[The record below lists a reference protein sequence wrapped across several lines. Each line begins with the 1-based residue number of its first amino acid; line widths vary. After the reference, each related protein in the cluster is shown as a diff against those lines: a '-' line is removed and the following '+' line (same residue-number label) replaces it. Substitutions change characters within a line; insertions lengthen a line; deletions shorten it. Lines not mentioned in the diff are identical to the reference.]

1 MKIFNNLKF
10 LFSLLNVKMKTKF
23 FFIIILTIISSFLE
37 FLGLSSVIP
46 FISVLSNPNIL
57 FESSY
62 FQFFN
67 NYLKFSQAYEIVLPI
82 TSIFILIIFLTGLFR
97 ILLTYFTINYAESIS
112 SEINILIFKKS
123 LERSYK
129 DFLSMPSADII
140 SLLTQKIFE
149 TSLLIFGIFQGFTAL
164 ILSIAIVFGML
175 IFSFE
180 LSIIVIVF
188 FSILLIIALYK
199 SNPQLKKNS
208 LVIAQEQ
215 NNAIA
220 KIQDSLGIIRDI
232 ILNNNQNYFINR
244 YSKTILNLKTSIVL
258 NNFISKS
265 PRFIIET
272 LGICFIASLSYYT
285 IFISQIRIDNLIA
298 GLAIIGLGSSRLFP
312 LLNQMYFTWSTIVG
326 YSESLFAISEYLKSK
341 NRNLKNHIINDVEFN
356 DCIQLKNVSYRHPNS
371 EKPLFTNLNFEIKKN
386 QLVGIVGESGIGKST
401 LMDLLMFLIE
411 AQEGSLL
418 VDNQEINNDNY
429 QNWQSKISIVSQKTF
444 LIQDSFAKNIAL
456 GLDEKHISKSRLID
470 AAKKASIYEFII
482 NKENGFD
489 HMIQESGSNL
499 SGGQI
504 QRIGLA
510 RALYKKSEIIFL
522 DEVTSSLDKQ
532 TSKKIIEEII
542 QLKQENL
549 TIIFAT
555 HNISLLDKFDC
566 IIDLKN
572 IIP

>member
-542 QLKQENL
+542 RLKQENL

>member
-232 ILNNNQNYFINR
+232 ILNNNQNYFING
-244 YSKTILNLKTSIVL
+244 YAKTILNLKTSIVL

-285 IFISQIRIDNLIA
+285 IFISDVRIDNLIA

-341 NRNLKNHIINDVEFN
+341 NRNLKNNIINNVEFN
-356 DCIQLKNVSYRHPNS
+356 NCIQLKNVSYRHPNS

-489 HMIQESGSNL
+489 HKIQESGSNL

-510 RALYKKSEIIFL
+510 RALYKNSEIIFL

-542 QLKQENL
+542 RLKQENL

>member
-129 DFLSMPSADII
+129 DFLSIPSADII

-188 FSILLIIALYK
+188 FSILLIVAVYK

-244 YSKTILNLKTSIVL
+244 YAKTILNLKTSIVL

-285 IFISQIRIDNLIA
+285 IFISHVRIDNLIA

-326 YSESLFAISEYLKSK
+326 YSESLFAISKYLKSK
-341 NRNLKNHIINDVEFN
+341 NRNLKNNIINNVEFN
-356 DCIQLKNVSYRHPNS
+356 NCIKLKNVSYRHPNS

-456 GLDEKHISKSRLID
+456 GLDEKHISKSGLID